1 MSTFAEL
8 AALPSPGVGYVLEVN
23 DGTTLETYSTVA
35 GLALSATADPRIVDM
50 GRLQRGFGVDGVYAA
65 GTVTVKLDNTDG
77 VLDWM
82 TAPSTVATRL
92 LRARFTLTAVLWDPG
107 NVSDFATKVLGIFT
121 HLDYPKRDDTTV
133 TLSLADIAMG
143 DGAELATRP
152 TFEDWWGSNVP
163 AEYLIDFTRQLP
175 LVFGNSS
182 PCIRFERGAS
192 LKNGMGALQRPVAL
206 YVTTLLDDVN
216 VSTPTFWVPVIHTA
230 SGFEIPAAPSLGLT
244 LFTLKASSTIAK
256 SGKSWRVHWL
266 ELNVGAWWDWAP
278 LAAHLSALN
287 LSAGS
292 SFSTP
297 GGVTI
302 TSAGSSPDDILDA
315 LGELKAQYIWP
326 ASSRSFTTPPDR
338 FFAPS
343 FKVTAAEVAK
353 DLLVE
358 YSTVPVGDV
367 ETATFD
373 AVRDA
378 YSGNT
383 VEGVIT
389 EGEATSFTGEGG
401 SRQLVADGRLRA
413 ELRQLCQSALLDLA
427 ADWEG
432 DLRLSA
438 TGAEYSTLVA
448 GTASTLPRFEETL
461 CLEGSVSVKTPSTG
475 ERWAPAN
482 RLFVSDR
489 TGRLWGP
496 YDNAANVTAWGR
508 VLSRT
513 INGRWWSRDSA
524 FFGSAGAFVTGNP
537 AWARLAQQLPLES
550 RVRPLLSF
558 QYGLEALASLE
569 LGDFFV
575 MSVTRG
581 GNTAFLDSYVDAI
594 WRVESLTL
602 HPLTGYVEVTAIWS
616 SDVLTEMA
624 YLLDDETLH
633 LRVDQSTTSTI
644 SVDDDGVVSFDGAG
658 SWTTAG
664 VQAGDILVLQDS
676 TEAATSFLRNRGI
689 RVLSVV
695 SAAQLQVE
703 DVGDAQPSVP
713 TWKVVRGKTTL
724 PTSGGSYSDGSYMY
738 GANAV
743 GGVYTNSGAG
753 NRFKVG

>member
-77 VLDWM
+77 ALDWM

-121 HLDYPKRDDTTV
+121 HLDYPKRDDATV
-133 TLSLADIAMG
+133 TLSLADVAMG
-143 DGAELATRP
+143 DGAEFAIRP
-152 TFEDWWGSNVP
+152 TFEDWWGGNVP
-163 AEYLIDFTRQLP
+163 AEYLVDFTRQLP
-175 LVFGNSS
+175 LVFGGSA

-192 LKNGMGALQRPVAL
+192 LKNGMGPLQRPVAL

-216 VSTPTFWVPVIHTA
+216 VTTPTFWVPVIHT
-230 SGFEIPAAPSLGLT
+230 STGFEIPASPSLGLT
-244 LFTLKASSTIAK
+244 LFTLKASSTIVK

-266 ELNVGAWWDWAP
+266 ELNVGAWWNWAP
-278 LAAHLSALN
+278 LSAHLAGLN
-287 LSAGS
+287 LSAGAS
-292 SFSTP
+292 VSVP
-297 GGVTI
+297 GGTTVTL
-302 TSAGSSPDDILDA
+302 AGSSPDDILDA
-315 LGELKAQYIWP
+315 VGPLTAEYIWP
-326 ASSRSFTTPPDR
+326 ASSRSFTVPPDR
-338 FFAPS
+338 FLAPS

-383 VEGVIT
+383 VEGIIT
-389 EGEATSFTGEGG
+389 EGSGSFNAANM
-401 SRQLVADGRLRA
+401 RLMDVNDGRLRA
-413 ELRQLCQSALLDLA
+413 ELRQLCQSTLLDLA
-427 ADWEG
+427 VDWDG

-438 TGAEYSTLVA
+438 TGSEYSTLVSGSA
-448 GTASTLPRFEETL
+448 GSLPRLEETL
-461 CLEGSVSVKTPSTG
+461 CLEGSVSIRTPSSG
-475 ERWAPAN
+475 ERWAPFS
-482 RLFVSDR
+482 RLFVIDR
-489 TGRLWGP
+489 NGRLYGP
-496 YDNAANVTAWGR
+496 YDNAQNITAWAR
-508 VLSRT
+508 PLTRT
-513 INGRWWSRDSA
+513 INGRWWARDAA
-524 FFGSAGAFVTGNP
+524 FFAAAGTFVSGRP
-537 AWARLAQQLPLES
+537 EWSRAGQQVPLES

-616 SDVLTEMA
+616 SDVVSEMA

-633 LRVDQSTTSTI
+633 LRVDSTTGGNATVADDNNVTFANPVII
-644 SVDDDGVVSFDGAG
+644 SSGVAV
-658 SWTTAG
+658 
-664 VQAGDILVLQDS
+664 GDILVLQDA
-676 TEAATSFLRNRGI
+676 TEGPTSFERNRGLRI
-689 RVLSVV
+689 TSVLAANEVVVAEQVLAVGTASV
-695 SAAQLQVE
+695 A
-703 DVGDAQPSVP
+703 

-724 PTSGGSYSDGSYMY
+724 PTSGGAYVDGSYMY

-743 GGVYTNSGAG
+743 GGVYTNSTAG
-753 NRFKVG
+753 NRFKAG